1 MRTNPTETV
10 GAKPDELVAE
20 QPVLWLGV
28 CGFAPDERALLETA
42 LVRSDGL
49 PRWRTCAF
57 GDADA
62 WCVNGAKVRV
72 MPEGDIRIGAGLPSE
87 RAVQLNLADV
97 DRPVAFAQPLASP
110 EFEPRCKF
118 ELHSPGSVAA
128 MLLQF
133 DNWLRPL
140 RAQFVIGA
148 QILRRG
154 AELRHGI
161 FHLSHD
167 GNLLAVLDF
176 QQGSAGISPRAHP
189 VDLAE
194 AQWDKRPPGARTPP
208 QEFTRITP
216 AQLAWVYARRT
227 DRDVLPERYRSELIY
242 YRHVPNVP
250 VRWLRD
256 SQLLVLRELSAEPDT
271 LDGLARRTGH
281 TVDTLAH
288 DLACL
293 YYVGSIT
300 TTRGKA
306 VALGPQHRIDSQ
318 PHSVG
323 PSLDSQLERD
333 VLNHLD
339 GGLTAPALLE
349 RHPAKD

>member
-1 MRTNPTETV
+1 M
-10 GAKPDELVAE
+10 AE
-20 QPVLWLGV
+20 QPVLGLGV
-28 CGFAPDERALLETA
+28 CGFAPEERALLEAA
-42 LVRSDGL
+42 LVRPDAL
-49 PRWRTCAF
+49 PRWRLCAF
-57 GDADA
+57 GEADA

-72 MPEGDIRIGAGLPSE
+72 MPGGDLRIGAGLPTE
-87 RAVQLNLADV
+87 RALQLNLADV
-97 DRPVAFAQPLASP
+97 DRPVGFSQPIASH
-110 EFEPRCKF
+110 EFEPRCTF
-118 ELHSPGSVAA
+118 DLHSPASVAA

-133 DNWLRPL
+133 DHWLRPL
-140 RAQFVIGA
+140 RSQFVIGA

-154 AELRHGI
+154 VDLRHGI
-161 FHLSHD
+161 FHVSQN

-176 QQGSAGISPRAHP
+176 QQGNAGISPRAHP

-208 QEFTRITP
+208 EEFIRITP
-216 AQLAWVYARRT
+216 AQLAWVYVRRT
-227 DRDVLPERYRSELIY
+227 DSDVLPERYRNELIY

-271 LDGLARRTGH
+271 LDGLARRTGLP
-281 TVDTLAH
+281 VEVLAR

-293 YYVGSIT
+293 YYAGSIT

-306 VALGPQHRIDSQ
+306 VAQEAQHRIDSQ
-318 PHSVG
+318 PHSIG

-333 VLNHLD
+333 VLNDFD

-349 RHPAKD
+349 RHRAKD